1 MVYQISVGKVGS
13 VWQDSEPDACPST
26 EKPWHKMDRVSDP
39 CDQFQM
45 KPTIKRIHLI
55 QRDKKNK

>member
-45 KPTIKRIHLI
+45 KPT
-55 QRDKKNK
+55 KKKEST